1 MAKIFKAT
9 TAGSLPKPNWL
20 AETEKLWPAW
30 MDSGD
35 SLVEK
40 KRESAAMWI
49 NEQEESGME
58 IISEGE
64 QFRIH
69 FVHGFLE
76 TIEGINWEKKTQ
88 MGIRNDRYVVE
99 VPTVTD
105 PLKKTGSVH
114 IEEANFLRSNTE
126 KLTKFTLPGP
136 MTISDTIAN
145 EYYADKKEMAIS
157 FLSA

>member
-9 TAGSLPKPNWL
+9 TAGSLPKPSWL

-30 MDSGD
+30 KDSGD
-35 SLVEK
+35 SLNEK
-40 KRESAAMWI
+40 KKESTLMWI
-49 NEQEESGME
+49 NEQEESGIE
-58 IISEGE
+58 IVSEGE

-105 PLKKTGSVH
+105 PLINQAV
-114 IEEANFLRSNTE
+114 
-126 KLTKFTLPGP
+126 FTLR
-136 MTISDTIAN
+136 
-145 EYYADKKEMAIS
+145 KQS
-157 FLSA
+157 FSEQTRKNSPNLHCQGR

>member
-9 TAGSLPKPNWL
+9 TAGSLPKPSWL

-30 MDSGD
+30 KDSGD
-35 SLVEK
+35 SLIEK
-40 KRESAAMWI
+40 KKESTAMWI
-49 NEQEESGME
+49 NEQEESGIE

-76 TIEGINWEKKTQ
+76 TIEGINWNKKTE

-105 PLKKTGSVH
+105 PLKKAGSVH
-114 IEEANFLRSNTE
+114 IEEAKFLRSNTE

-136 MTISDTIAN
+136 MTIACLLYTSPSPRDRSVSR
-145 EYYADKKEMAIS
+145 MPS
-157 FLSA
+157 SA

>member
-9 TAGSLPKPNWL
+9 TAGSLPKPSGL
-20 AETEKLWPAW
+20 AEKKKLGPAW
-30 MDSGD
+30 KDSGD
-35 SLVEK
+35 SLNEK
-40 KRESAAMWI
+40 KKESTLMWI
-49 NEQEESGME
+49 KEQEESGIE

-105 PLKKTGSVH
+105 PLKKIGTVN
-114 IEEANFLRSNTE
+114 I
-126 KLTKFTLPGP
+126 
-136 MTISDTIAN
+136 
-145 EYYADKKEMAIS
+145 
-157 FLSA
+157 

>member
-9 TAGSLPKPNWL
+9 TAGSLPKPSWL

-30 MDSGD
+30 KDSGD
-35 SLVEK
+35 SLIEK
-40 KRESAAMWI
+40 KGI
-49 NEQEESGME
+49 NCHVDQGAGESGIE

-76 TIEGINWEKKTQ
+76 TIEGINWDKKTQ

-99 VPTVTD
+99 CQP
-105 PLKKTGSVH
+105 
-114 IEEANFLRSNTE
+114 
-126 KLTKFTLPGP
+126 
-136 MTISDTIAN
+136 
-145 EYYADKKEMAIS
+145 
-157 FLSA
+157 

>member
-1 MAKIFKAT
+1 MAKIFKAA

-30 MDSGD
+30 KDSGD
-35 SLVEK
+35 ALTEK
-40 KRESAAMWI
+40 KKESAAMWI
-49 NEQEESGME
+49 DAQEQSGID

-76 TIEGINWEKKTQ
+76 TIEGINWNKKTS

-99 VPTVTD
+99 VPTVTEA
-105 PLKKTGSVH
+105 LKKS
-114 IEEANFLRSNTE
+114 
-126 KLTKFTLPGP
+126 
-136 MTISDTIAN
+136 
-145 EYYADKKEMAIS
+145 
-157 FLSA
+157 